1 VGTTEQFLK
10 IISDRARKEISPN
23 IVYRTSMLV
32 TSVIDNSKIKAI
44 IPGDTVEYTLL
55 NKTGEVLSA
64 GNSVVVES
72 NGTNLN
78 NGVVA
83 YKFGATKIQIIDSG
97 VVSITPTSIDVAKS
111 AVITFN
117 KKFSATPVVVVTAQ
131 SSNPYNGVRECTCIP
146 NSATQ
151 ATIYLT
157 RADLTATN
165 ISWIAIGE

>member
-83 YKFGATKIQIIDSG
+83 YKFGNSVVFETIIEKGDDYIKYADGVLQCWGITNQQTTATQISSTGLYYNTTECSATFPVAFISNP
-97 VVSITPTSIDVAKS
+97 VVSLTPNRPD
-111 AVITFN
+111 
-117 KKFSATPVVVVTAQ
+117 
-131 SSNPYNGVRECTCIP
+131 SS
-146 NSATQ
+146 
-151 ATIYLT
+151 
-157 RADLTATN
+157 
-165 ISWIAIGE
+165 